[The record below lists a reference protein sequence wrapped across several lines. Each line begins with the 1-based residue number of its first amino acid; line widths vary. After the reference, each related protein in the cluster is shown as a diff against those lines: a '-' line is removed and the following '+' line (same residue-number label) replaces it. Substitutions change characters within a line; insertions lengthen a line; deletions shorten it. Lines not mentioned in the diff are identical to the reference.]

1 MTEEIRLNDGVMA
14 EEIRVVEHYSASI
27 LNKVGEGARV
37 LGALRD
43 AGVNLIAFWG
53 YKHGAGRAQLEFIPE
68 DSATFVAAAKQ
79 AKLRLRKSTA
89 LYIHGEDRPGA
100 IADILGKLAG
110 GAHQCSCRAGGASWR
125 GKLRHNRLPPAS
137 CRSQGCERPERV
149 TLTGTARIAA
159 TVLKGTRRR
168 SVLDWQLRLATI
180 TTEVFAMISKEVQPP
195 DPVPCAES
203 EASQPRVSPSEDP
216 DKIRGEVFK
225 RMFPDVPREPSE

>member
-43 AGVNLIAFWG
+43 AGVNLIGFWG

-110 GAHQCSCRAGGASWR
+110 GRISVAAVQAVRAGGGSY
-125 GKLRHNRLPPAS
+125 GTIVFLPPAA
-137 CRSQGCERPERV
+137 
-149 TLTGTARIAA
+149 ARKAA
-159 TVLKGTRRR
+159 
-168 SVLDWQLRLATI
+168 SVLSA
-180 TTEVFAMISKEVQPP
+180 
-195 DPVPCAES
+195 
-203 EASQPRVSPSEDP
+203 
-216 DKIRGEVFK
+216 
-225 RMFPDVPREPSE
+225 